1 MKVTVK
7 EILNLNSFKE
17 VIVTSGIQGLNKEVG
32 NVYVMEVPD
41 ISSYVSKN
49 GLLFTT
55 LYPIANDEQA
65 LKTFIP
71 NLVEL
76 GLSGVAIKVGRY
88 LDEIP
93 EYMMRQANEL
103 GLPILKLPSDANFSN
118 LTNDILTQLLGMK
131 TKELE
136 FRESISAK
144 LHTLLLSGADIMD
157 LVDYVSVITEMDIVI
172 VSQQFKLIDASIDT
186 QKTEVVIH
194 SEEFNESDTNR
205 GLSTSNIPLVRIDNQ
220 TYLRSELILHPIDAG
235 DKLLGYIILA
245 NRNEESVGQNEYLG
259 VIIEQA
265 VILLAFLLQN
275 RQALL
280 QKERNYLDNFIRD
293 TINQQYDSQAD
304 LIQKAKVFK
313 WNLHFPNIIMLIDI
327 DEDLP
332 EKRLSNYY
340 KVLDSGI
347 ITDELSRQLE
357 IPKEN
362 CKVALYETHIICFMS
377 VALLTNLYDR
387 LEKAGH
393 LLIKRLKSYSNI
405 RLSVSNKFFSSNEIK
420 NAYEEAN
427 LVQNVYKEM
436 SKDESSVKFYKD
448 LGMYKLFH
456 LIDDKESLKSFVNEK
471 IGVLIES
478 DKKNDMHLVTTLKTL
493 IANNMNLKKTAET
506 LFIHYNSLR
515 YRVNK
520 LKDLG
525 IKLEDGNEVAELAV
539 ACQLMTYLNDTH

>member
-17 VIVTSGIQGLNKEVG
+17 VKVIAGNLGLNKEVG

-55 LYPIANDEQA
+55 LYPIATDEQA
-65 LKTFIP
+65 LKSFIP
-71 NLVEL
+71 NLVDL

-93 EYMMRQANEL
+93 DYMVRQADEL
-103 GLPILKLPSDANFSN
+103 GLPIFKLPSDANFSN

-144 LHTLLLSGADIMD
+144 LHTLLLSGADIKD
-157 LVDYVSVITEMDIVI
+157 LVDYVSMITELDIII
-172 VSQQFKLIDASIDT
+172 VSSQFKLIDASIDT
-186 QKTEVVIH
+186 KKSNVVIH
-194 SEEFNESDTNR
+194 SNEFKESDTNR
-205 GLSTSNIPLVRIDNQ
+205 GLAKSNMPLVNIDDR
-220 TYLRSELILHPIDAG
+220 TFLRSELILHPIDAG

-245 NRNEESVGQNEYLG
+245 SRGEDSYRQNEYLS

-327 DEDLP
+327 DEESP
-332 EKRLSNYY
+332 EKRLSSYY
-340 KVLDSGI
+340 RILDSGI

-362 CKVALYETHIICFMS
+362 CKVALYESHIICFIS

-387 LEKAGH
+387 LNKVGFD
-393 LLIKRLKSYSNI
+393 LTKRLKNYSNV
-405 RLSVSNKFFSSNEIK
+405 SVRFSNKFFSSNEIK

-427 LVQNVYKEM
+427 LVHNVYKDM

-456 LIDDKESLKSFVNEK
+456 LIEDKESLEAFVDEK
-471 IGVLIES
+471 IGLLIEN
-478 DKKNDMHLVTTLKTL
+478 DEANDMHLITTLKTL
-493 IANNMNLKKTAET
+493 IAHNMNLKKSAEA

-515 YRVNK
+515 YRVNR

-539 ACQLMTYLNDTH
+539 ACQLMTYLNDTK

>member
-17 VIVTSGIQGLNKEVG
+17 VKVIAGNLGLNKEVG

-55 LYPIANDEQA
+55 LYPIATDEKA
-65 LKTFIP
+65 LKSFIP
-71 NLVEL
+71 NLVDL

-93 EYMMRQANEL
+93 DYMVRQADEL
-103 GLPILKLPSDANFSN
+103 GLPIFKLPSDANFSN

-144 LHTLLLSGADIMD
+144 LHTLLLSGADIKD
-157 LVDYVSVITEMDIVI
+157 LVDYVSVITELDIII
-172 VSQQFKLIDASIDT
+172 VSSQFKLIDASIDT
-186 QKTEVVIH
+186 KKSNVVIH
-194 SEEFNESDTNR
+194 SNDFKESDTNR
-205 GLSTSNIPLVRIDNQ
+205 GLAKNNMPLVNIDDR
-220 TYLRSELILHPIDAG
+220 TFLRSELILHPIDAG

-245 NRNEESVGQNEYLG
+245 SRGENSYRQNEYLS

-327 DEDLP
+327 DEESP
-332 EKRLSNYY
+332 EKRLSSYY
-340 KVLDSGI
+340 KILDSGI
-347 ITDELSRQLE
+347 ISDELSRQLE

-362 CKVALYETHIICFMS
+362 CKVALYESHIICFIS

-387 LEKAGH
+387 LNKVGFD
-393 LLIKRLKSYSNI
+393 LTKRLKNYSNV
-405 RLSVSNKFFSSNEIK
+405 SVRFSNKFFSSNEIK

-427 LVQNVYKEM
+427 LVHNVYKDM

-456 LIDDKESLKSFVNEK
+456 LIEDKESLKAFVDEK
-471 IGVLIES
+471 VGLLIEN
-478 DKKNDMHLVTTLKTL
+478 DEANDMHLITTLKTL
-493 IANNMNLKKTAET
+493 IAHNMNLKKSAEA

-515 YRVNK
+515 YRVNR

-539 ACQLMTYLNDTH
+539 ACQLMTYLNDTK